1 MNTQLG
7 LIFIAA
13 AVLALVLAAQNWR
26 HAFLMVLVLGFTQDM
41 VRKITPGEP
50 VELVLLSSLMVLVA
64 MVVAMRQVGL
74 INLRPLTQGDKT
86 ALVIWTF
93 FVGLVFVQAMM
104 SFVRFKS
111 LTIPAIGIISYLSP
125 IPAIWLAYKYIRD
138 TRDLRAFVKLYVV
151 LGMIACGSVLMQKAG
166 FQSVLFEEVGDGLQ
180 IYDVR
185 VGLMEAYNGILRT
198 PEVAAWH
205 LGTAA
210 ALLIVLAVSV
220 KRFQFKW
227 LTPPIVLSLL
237 LTATLTGRRKSLI
250 VVACFAA
257 VYFLMMMYF
266 KQRSGT
272 RALFF
277 SIFGGIII
285 TAGTLIMAP
294 EDSAVDPYVG
304 RSASVF
310 ADATDR
316 LERMGLWTVVS
327 AVEAA
332 GPWGIGAG
340 AVGQGTQH
348 VGGAA
353 AGRVRY
359 AAEGGLGK
367 ITGELG
373 LPGLALAILVLIF
386 LAKAIRRAL
395 ARVAA
400 EDHELA
406 RLNIGLLAIC
416 VGNIPVFIGAS
427 QIYGDPFVL
436 FMLGTMV
443 GFILAGPRILALRA
457 RRNAQMAVL
466 ATRGAD
472 HLATHRA

>member
-7 LIFIAA
+7 LIFIGA
-13 AVLALVLAAQNWR
+13 AVLALIFAANNWR
-26 HAFLMVLVLGFTQDM
+26 HGFLIVLVLGFTQD
-41 VRKITPGEP
+41 VLRKITPGEP
-50 VELVLLSSLMVLVA
+50 VELVLLSSLMVLVV
-64 MVVAMRQVGL
+64 MVVAMRHVGL
-74 INLRPLTQGDKT
+74 INLRPLTQGDRT
-86 ALVIWTF
+86 ALVVWTF
-93 FVGLVFVQAMM
+93 FVALVIVQAMM

-111 LTIPAIGIISYLSP
+111 ITIPAIGIISYLSP
-125 IPAIWLAYKYIRD
+125 IPAIWLAYKYARD
-138 TRDLRAFVKLYVV
+138 TRDLAAFLKLYVL
-151 LGMIACGSVLMQKAG
+151 LGVVACGSVVLQKMG
-166 FQSVLFEEVGDGLQ
+166 IQSIIFEEVGDGLQ

-210 ALLIVLAVSV
+210 ALVIVLAVSV
-220 KRFQFKW
+220 KRFRFKW
-227 LTPPIVLSLL
+227 LTPGLVIALL

-257 VYFLMMMYF
+257 VYFMMLVYF
-266 KQRSGT
+266 RQRSGM

-277 SIFGGIII
+277 SAFGAVIL
-285 TAGTLIMAP
+285 AGGVLVMAP
-294 EDSAVDPYVG
+294 EESAVDPYVG
-304 RSASVF
+304 RSTSVF

-316 LERMGLWTVVS
+316 LQRMGLWTVVS

-348 VGGAA
+348 VGGAS
-353 AGRVRY
+353 GRIRY

-373 LPGLALAILVLIF
+373 LPGLGLAILAVVF
-386 LAKAIRRAL
+386 LAKSIRNAL
-395 ARVAA
+395 RRVAD
-400 EDHELA
+400 EDMELA

-416 VGNIPVFIGAS
+416 IGNLPVFVGAS

-436 FMLGTMV
+436 FMLGSLV
-443 GFILAGPRILALRA
+443 GFVLAGPRILQIRQRRQA
-457 RRNAQMAVL
+457 RVDA
-466 ATRGAD
+466 RGA
-472 HLATHRA
+472 LQWRAAAVG